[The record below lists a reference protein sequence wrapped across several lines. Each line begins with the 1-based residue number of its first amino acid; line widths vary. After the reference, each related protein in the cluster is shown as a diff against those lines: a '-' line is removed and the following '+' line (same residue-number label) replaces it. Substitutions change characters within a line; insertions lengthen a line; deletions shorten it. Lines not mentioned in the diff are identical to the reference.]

1 MGILAWNAE
10 GEVCPLGN
18 NKFFSASPSPHLSP
32 LILPVT
38 IREKEYLQI
47 PVRAEIPTF
56 AVFSGFPY
64 NEATKE
70 VDGL

>member
-10 GEVCPLGN
+10 GEVCPFEGRQI
-18 NKFFSASPSPHLSP
+18 FSASPSPHLSP

-70 VDGL
+70 DDCL